1 MAEAPH
7 IMIVEARYYPEI
19 TDELIKGAAAVL
31 TEAGATFR
39 RQEVPG
45 VFEIPGAI
53 RMAVKAME
61 FSIDRRRVDG
71 FIALGCVIR
80 GETSHYDI
88 VANESARALQELVC
102 EFTLALGYGVLT
114 VENEEQAWARA
125 QVDKKNKGA
134 EAARACLAML
144 DVKRRMS
151 LYPREPLQR
160 A

>member
-19 TDELIKGAAAVL
+19 TDELVKGATAVL
-31 TEAGATFR
+31 TEAGATYR

-61 FSIDRRRVDG
+61 FSIDRRRVDA

-80 GETSHYDI
+80 GETSHYD
-88 VANESARALQELVC
+88 VVVNESSRAIQDLICQ
-102 EFTLALGYGVLT
+102 FTLALGFGILT

-125 QVDKKNKGA
+125 QRAKGNKGA
-134 EAARACLAML
+134 FAANACLSQIAL
-144 DVKRRMS
+144 RKS
-151 LYPREPLQR
+151 LMEGSVHG
-160 A
+160 

>member
-7 IMIVEARYYPEI
+7 IMIVEARYYPAI
-19 TDELIKGAAAVL
+19 TDELIKGATAVL

-45 VFEIPGAI
+45 VFEIPAAI

-61 FSIDRRRVDG
+61 FSIDRRRIDA
-71 FIALGCVIR
+71 FIALGCVMR
-80 GETSHYDI
+80 GETTHYDI
-88 VANESARALQELVC
+88 VANESSRALQDLVC
-102 EFTLALGYGVLT
+102 EFTLALGFGILT
-114 VENEEQAWARA
+114 VENEAQAWARA
-125 QVDKKNKGA
+125 QVDKKNKGG

-144 DVKRRMS
+144 EVKRRLS
-151 LYPREPLQR
+151 LYPREPLPR

>member
-19 TDELIKGAAAVL
+19 TDELLKGATAVL

-45 VFEIPGAI
+45 VFEIPAAI
-53 RMAVKAME
+53 RMAVKSME
-61 FSIDRRRVDG
+61 FSIDRRRIDA

-80 GETSHYDI
+80 GETTHYDI
-88 VANESARALQELVC
+88 VANESARALQDLVC
-102 EFTLALGYGVLT
+102 LFTLALGYGVLT

-125 QVDKKNKGA
+125 SVGKKNKGG

-144 DVKRRMS
+144 DIKRRLS
-151 LYPREPLQR
+151 LYPREPLPR